1 MLRDVLYKGKDLAE
15 KMTNVVMNY
24 TEVEAKVRE
33 ATNDDAWGPHGELM
47 QELAQC
53 TFSHEQFPEVMSMMW
68 KRMLTSTGKNWRRAY
83 KSLLLLNYLIRHGS
97 ERVVTNAREHGYDLR
112 SLESFQFIDERA
124 KTRALMRARELLEII
139 QDDGRLREERQLA
152 RKSRVKC
159 GGLSGAGGFRDPD
172 KLSEDDFHWRGE
184 SAPAGQRG
192 DAGAN
197 PSAPNTLGDIDD
209 WQAGKYRTVKDEV
222 MDRVRDLWTSKKPHL
237 DDSDHQEE
245 EWNTVSTYA
254 RDEEFTDGF
263 HSNNGW
269 SERRAQQPPKPSAAG
284 RRVIDLTGGET
295 AAAAAADSAQDDE
308 DEFADFQSAAAV
320 TELDGGGQRH
330 QQHLLWA
337 AAPAAG
343 ADDLLELGQSA
354 SSGTAAAAGCDGA
367 GLMPGDADLFAAVR
381 TQPLSAPVASAA
393 AGRDLDL
400 LTDLDFSGS
409 HGQAGWLGM
418 TPMKAEPLQPP
429 PMRPVAAAP
438 QQVLSSGPGSPGRV
452 NWSGTQ
458 QQQRQAAGAP
468 QSRQPVSPALQSRA
482 DLAFADLVKLK

>member
-112 SLESFQFIDERA
+112 SLESFQFIDERG
-124 KTRALMRARELLEII
+124 KDEGINVRQRARELLEII

-184 SAPAGQRG
+184 SAPAWQRG

-263 HSNNGW
+263 HGNNGW
-269 SERRAQQPPKPSAAG
+269 SERRAQQPPEPSAAG

-295 AAAAAADSAQDDE
+295 AAAAADSAQDDE

-354 SSGTAAAAGCDGA
+354 SSDTAAAAGCD
-367 GLMPGDADLFAAVR
+367 
-381 TQPLSAPVASAA
+381 
-393 AGRDLDL
+393 
-400 LTDLDFSGS
+400 
-409 HGQAGWLGM
+409 
-418 TPMKAEPLQPP
+418 
-429 PMRPVAAAP
+429 
-438 QQVLSSGPGSPGRV
+438 
-452 NWSGTQ
+452 
-458 QQQRQAAGAP
+458 
-468 QSRQPVSPALQSRA
+468 
-482 DLAFADLVKLK
+482 

>member
-112 SLESFQFIDERA
+112 SLESFQFIDERG
-124 KTRALMRARELLEII
+124 KDEGINVRQRARELLELI

-152 RKSRVKC
+152 RKSRVQC

-263 HSNNGW
+263 HGNNGW
-269 SERRAQQPPKPSAAG
+269 SERRAQQPPEPSAAG

-295 AAAAAADSAQDDE
+295 AAAAADSAQDDE

-354 SSGTAAAAGCDGA
+354 SSDTAAAAGCDGA
-367 GLMPGDADLFAAVR
+367 GLMPGDADFFAAVR
-381 TQPLSAPVASAA
+381 TPPPSAPVASAA

-409 HGQAGWLGM
+409 HSQAGWLGM

-429 PMRPVAAAP
+429 PMRPVAAP
-438 QQVLSSGPGSPGRV
+438 QQLLSPGSPGRV

-468 QSRQPVSPALQSRA
+468 PSRQPVSPALQSRA